1 MKRLIVLLLL
11 LIPGTVSAQQNCGNG
26 LPCGPVPWSLPPL
39 PRLASPTPMP
49 TIVLTPL
56 APTPGPGTPTS
67 TPAPTSAPTSAFDT
81 SGINNQVATLQ
92 VFMETT
98 QEPIYNELGTPVG
111 LSSLPELSQ
120 GAGLF
125 FGYAKGFSQASFGS
139 LSPVFTLALLSM
151 ITVLSVKAITF
162 GLPILATVVGMIRNV
177 LSMIR
182 DFIPL

>member
-1 MKRLIVLLLL
+1 MKRWIVLLLLL
-11 LIPGTVSAQQNCGNG
+11 LIPGTVSAQNCGNG

-49 TIVLTPL
+49 TIMLTPV

-67 TPAPTSAPTSAFDT
+67 TPAPTSAPTQAFDM
-81 SGINNQVATLQ
+81 SSINNQVATLQ
-92 VFMETT
+92 NYMETT

-111 LSSLPELSQ
+111 LSSLPELSS

-125 FGYAKGFSQASFGS
+125 FGYAKGFSGASFGA
-139 LSPVFTLALLSM
+139 LSPVFTLALVSM
-151 ITVLSVKAITF
+151 VTVLSVKTITF
-162 GLPILATVVGMIRNV
+162 ILPILATVIGIIRN
-177 LSMIR
+177 LISLIR

>member
-11 LIPGTVSAQQNCGNG
+11 LIPGTVSAQNCGNG

-162 GLPILATVVGMIRNV
+162 VLPILATVVGMVRNI